1 MRGRWKGL
9 PVQNAGIRGVRN
21 ELLEVARKSKY
32 ICRLKSPYKPTT
44 RVRIPATAPTFFPGT
59 RDFVTIHPFA
69 DGNGRISRLIM
80 NFVLNKQ
87 SLPMLNIPYKNRN
100 SYYNALERSQ
110 VKRQDSIF
118 LQWLFKRYVKEDTRY
133 I

>member
-1 MRGRWKGL
+1 
-9 PVQNAGIRGVRN
+9 
-21 ELLEVARKSKY
+21 
-32 ICRLKSPYKPTT
+32 
-44 RVRIPATAPTFFPGT
+44 
-59 RDFVTIHPFA
+59 VTIHPFA

-100 SYYNALERSQ
+100 NYYNALERSQ
-110 VKRQDSIF
+110 VKRQDSVF
-118 LQWLFKRYVKEDTRY
+118 LQWLFKRYVKEYTRY